1 MEYFSILNLN
11 KEPFSNSPDPDF
23 FFQSNQH
30 LGCLQKLE
38 LALRLRRGL
47 NVVLGDVGT
56 GKTTLCRQLIR
67 RFADDKAYETHLILD
82 PKYSSPSEFLTT
94 IAEMFTKR
102 LSGNAAN
109 DWQLKETIKK
119 YIFQRGVDEDKTVVL
134 IIDEGQKIPKFCLEI
149 LREFLNFET
158 NKYKLLQIV
167 IFAQKEFEKTL
178 EQHANFADRINLY
191 HVLEPMSF
199 RDTRLMI
206 QFRLK
211 QSSPGHQPPALFSYP
226 ALWAIYRLT
235 RGYPRK
241 IINLCHR
248 SVLTMIIQNQTKVG
262 WRLVRSCVRRALPT
276 SLNKWSRVSV
286 AALVVIAVIAL
297 TAGPELKNLEKL
309 MPWKPKV
316 PKNIKA
322 PAELP
327 QFDSDKIQS
336 PPNLSK
342 VQHQPPSDQSSQ
354 KSVNKATSKDELDEL
369 SNAELKTVLEPGAE
383 AAKIPALKTE
393 ALTVIE
399 PGAETAKVLE
409 PKTDALAVIEP
420 GTEAAK
426 VLELK
431 TEAVIEKPD
440 FERRLPSTLGQVAL
454 RHNDTLW
461 VLIEKVYGAPGDHA
475 TRIQYIESVA
485 ALNPHIVD
493 PNHIEAGRS
502 LSLPAIPVEIKPLS
516 KDVWWVKLKEENR
529 LEAALNIL
537 RENPDKA
544 PPIRIIP
551 YWSQRP
557 GLKFAILLDEHFF
570 DETSARN
577 RLSKLPP
584 GLVSE
589 AGIFSKWDKDTVF
602 YADPLAH

>member
-38 LALRLRRGL
+38 LSLRLRRGL

-56 GKTTLCRQLIR
+56 GKTTLCRELIR

-94 IAEMFTKR
+94 IAEMFVGK

-134 IIDEGQKIPKFCLEI
+134 IVDEGQKIPTFCLEI

-167 IFAQKEFEKTL
+167 IFAQKEFNKTL

-211 QSSPGHQPPALFSYP
+211 QSSPGHQAPALFSYP

-248 SVLTMIIQNQTKVG
+248 SILTMIIQNQTKVG

-286 AALVVIAVIAL
+286 AALVVMAVIAL
-297 TAGPELKNLEKL
+297 TAGPELKNLERL

-316 PKNIKA
+316 PKKIKA
-322 PAELP
+322 PIESSH
-327 QFDSDKIQS
+327 FDSAKTQLPAS
-336 PPNLSK
+336 LAE
-342 VQHQPPSDQSSQ
+342 VQPSAGQPGKKPL
-354 KSVNKATSKDELDEL
+354 NKATAKDGLDEL
-369 SNAELKTVLEPGAE
+369 SNTDLKTVLEPGAE
-383 AAKIPALKTE
+383 VSTVLEPNTE
-393 ALTVIE
+393 TPTIIE
-399 PGAETAKVLE
+399 PGAEAATILE
-409 PKTDALAVIEP
+409 LKAATLTIIEP
-420 GTEAAK
+420 GAEAAM
-426 VLELK
+426 
-431 TEAVIEKPD
+431 EKPD

-454 RHNDTLW
+454 RYRETLW
-461 VLIEKVYGAPGDHA
+461 RLIEKVYGVVRVQD
-475 TRIQYIESVA
+475 IKSVVA
-485 ALNPHIVD
+485 VNPHIVD
-493 PNHIEAGRS
+493 PDHIEAGRL

-516 KDVWWVKLKEENR
+516 KDVWWVELKEQDR

-589 AGIFSKWDKDTVF
+589 ARVLSKWDKDTVF
-602 YADPLAH
+602 YSDPFAH